1 MGGCATKTSMEPS
14 SREGEPSDNFEPAGV
29 GQPAVELSEEELE
42 LKKKQASVTLHGTA
56 DLPPGARGGYTGLQN
71 LGNTCFMNSALQC
84 LSHTQPLTEYFL
96 YSNWQ
101 KEINI
106 SNPLGMQGKIAE
118 SYGALVTRMWR
129 GEKKILS
136 PSKFKKTVSRWAPQ
150 FAGYEQHDSSE
161 LLTFL
166 LDGLHEDLN
175 RVDKKPYVEDVDC
188 DGKAGKEEL
197 VAAESWRNYLLR
209 NKSII
214 VDLFQGQLR
223 STLVCLHC
231 SHRRVKFDPFM
242 YLSLPVPSSKSGNIS
257 LDDCLRE
264 FTTEE
269 KLTGD
274 ERWYCS
280 KCKEF
285 RDATKKFDLW
295 KLPPILLVC
304 LKRFEYTEYGSRQ
317 KIDKVVDF
325 PVDKHWSLKK
335 HVKSP
340 QRESPVYSLYAVS
353 NHHGDCSGGHYTAFC
368 KDQNSPQWYLFNDS
382 QYSEVSSSDDVNSS
396 AAYVLMYQKMLTV
409 KHGGMYRRQTVT
421 LPQLWPHIVDGDMGG
436 RNSQF
441 KPRNMKLKK
450 NHSDNV

>member
-29 GQPAVELSEEELE
+29 GQPAAELSEEELE

-56 DLPPGARGGYTGLQN
+56 DLPPGARGGFTGLQN

-197 VAAESWRNYLLR
+197 VAAESWRNYLL
-209 NKSII
+209 
-214 VDLFQGQLR
+214 Q
-223 STLVCLHC
+223 
-231 SHRRVKFDPFM
+231 RV
-242 YLSLPVPSSKSGNIS
+242 L
-257 LDDCLRE
+257 
-264 FTTEE
+264 
-269 KLTGD
+269 
-274 ERWYCS
+274 
-280 KCKEF
+280 
-285 RDATKKFDLW
+285 
-295 KLPPILLVC
+295 
-304 LKRFEYTEYGSRQ
+304 
-317 KIDKVVDF
+317 
-325 PVDKHWSLKK
+325 
-335 HVKSP
+335 
-340 QRESPVYSLYAVS
+340 
-353 NHHGDCSGGHYTAFC
+353 
-368 KDQNSPQWYLFNDS
+368 
-382 QYSEVSSSDDVNSS
+382 
-396 AAYVLMYQKMLTV
+396 
-409 KHGGMYRRQTVT
+409 
-421 LPQLWPHIVDGDMGG
+421 
-436 RNSQF
+436 
-441 KPRNMKLKK
+441 
-450 NHSDNV
+450 